1 MAFFYVEYLSA
12 TVICYFLCV
21 YLRYI
26 QNLLDEDTTQL
37 GRFMFLL
44 LVEFLGSIS
53 VAAEIALAQLEL
65 IALNYEDVATQRR
78 FEAQVEAVH
87 KFTISVQLSECITEI
102 NFDVDDYIEQ
112 GTVLIR
118 FKGIQQRG
126 LLDQKPMR
134 V

>member
-44 LVEFLGSIS
+44 LVGFLGSTS
-53 VAAEIALAQLEL
+53 VAAEIELAQLEL
-65 IALNYEDVATQRR
+65 VALNYEDVATQRR
-78 FEAQVEAVH
+78 FEAQVKAVH

-118 FKGIQQRG
+118 FKDIQQRA